1 MPASLLQRWGVR
13 ATAAEALGHHG
24 RRRPQWRGVSDY
36 AAQLREMAALQGR
49 YNREL
54 HPDWQRQGFEFYRA
68 VWIECAELLDHYG
81 WKWWQHQAPALA
93 QVRLELVD
101 IWHFGLSDLLAAGA
115 VDDALATRM
124 AALSEPSSGGDFRA
138 AVETLAQRSL
148 TERRFDVAAFV
159 AAMNALPMSLDELHL
174 HYVGKN
180 VLNAFRQ
187 AHGYRDGSYVKTWG
201 GREDNEHLV
210 ELAGRLDATSATFA
224 DDLQA
229 ALKARY
235 TALAAP

>member
-13 ATAAEALGHHG
+13 ATAAEALGHRG
-24 RRRPQWRGVSDY
+24 RRRRQRRGVSDY

-81 WKWWQHQAPALA
+81 WKWWQRQVPALA

-180 VLNAFRQ
+180 VLNSFRQ

-224 DDLQA
+224 DDLKA
-229 ALKARY
+229 ALEARY
-235 TALAAP
+235 AALAVP

>member
-1 MPASLLQRWGVR
+1 M
-13 ATAAEALGHHG
+13 AAAPVG
-24 RRRPQWRGVSDY
+24 RCRHRRPRQRGVTDY
-36 AAQLREMAALQGR
+36 TTQLREMAALQAR

-54 HPDWQRQGFEFYRA
+54 HPEWQEQGFEFYRA

-81 WKWWQHQAPALA
+81 WKWWQRQVPALA

-101 IWHFGLSDLLAAGA
+101 IWHFGLSDLLAAGT

-124 AALSEPSSGGDFRA
+124 VALSDPSPAGDFRA

-159 AAMNALPMSLDELHL
+159 AALNALPMSLDELHR

-187 AHGYRDGSYVKTWG
+187 AHGYRDGSYMKTWD

-224 DDLQA
+224 DDLKA
-229 ALKARY
+229 ALEARY
-235 TALAAP
+235 AALALQ

>member
-1 MPASLLQRWGVR
+1 MPASLLQRRGFR
-13 ATAAEALGHHG
+13 ATAADVLGQ
-24 RRRPQWRGVSDY
+24 RRCRRPRQRGVRDY
-36 AAQLREMAALQGR
+36 TAQLREMAALQAR

-54 HPDWQRQGFEFYRA
+54 HPEWQEQGFEFYRA

-81 WKWWQHQAPALA
+81 WKWWQRQVPALA

-115 VDDALATRM
+115 VDDTLAARM
-124 AALSEPSSGGDFRA
+124 VALSDPSPAGDFRA
-138 AVETLAQRSL
+138 AVEALARQSL
-148 TERRFDVAAFV
+148 TERRFDVAAFG

-187 AHGYRDGSYVKTWG
+187 AHGYRDGSYVKTWD

-210 ELAGRLDATSATFA
+210 ELAEGLDAASATFT
-224 DDLQA
+224 DDLKA
-229 ALKARY
+229 ALEARY
-235 TALAAP
+235 AALAWQ

>member
-13 ATAAEALGHHG
+13 ATAAEALGQRG
-24 RRRPQWRGVSDY
+24 CRRPQRRGVSDY
-36 AAQLREMAALQGR
+36 AARLREMAALQAR
-49 YNREL
+49 YNRAL
-54 HPDWQRQGFEFYRA
+54 HPDWPRQGFEFYRA

-101 IWHFGLSDLLAAGA
+101 IWHFGLSDLLAAGT
-115 VDDALATRM
+115 VDDALAARM
-124 AALSEPSSGGDFRA
+124 VALSDPSAAGDFRT
-138 AVETLAQRSL
+138 AVEMLAQRSL

-229 ALKARY
+229 ALEARY
-235 TALAAP
+235 TALAAQ